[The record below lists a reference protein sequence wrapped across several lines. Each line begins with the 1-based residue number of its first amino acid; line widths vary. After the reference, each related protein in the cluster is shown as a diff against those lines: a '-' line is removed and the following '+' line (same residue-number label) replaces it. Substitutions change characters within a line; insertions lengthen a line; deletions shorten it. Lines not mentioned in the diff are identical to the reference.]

1 MKIGILGGAFNPP
14 HLGHIA
20 LARDVAR
27 SLKLDKIFFIPTSK
41 SPHKENDSLGPL
53 LRYEMVKL
61 AIAGEDGF
69 ELKDDEIKR
78 GGISFTVDTVKGLKK
93 DYPRDEFY
101 LIVGSDLA
109 GTFSTWK
116 EFAQLRRLAKIVVA
130 CRNNYPLPSKAPA
143 CRPGRD
149 QPLAERKE
157 DDFILVNI
165 TQVDASSSQV
175 RKLVRV
181 GKPIESFVDRKVAD
195 YIKKNNLYGREAK

>member
-157 DDFILVNI
+157 DDF
-165 TQVDASSSQV
+165 T
-175 RKLVRV
+175 
-181 GKPIESFVDRKVAD
+181 FV
-195 YIKKNNLYGREAK
+195 KK